1 MPQKTMT
8 FRVLVASPSDCFEER
23 KIIPEVIAAWNNVHS
38 VDAAAVIQPVMW
50 ETHTWPAL
58 GDRPQSIINQQL
70 IEHCDFLVGTFWTRF
85 GSPTGVADSGTAEE
99 IEQFRSAGKPV
110 LLYFSSTPLPP
121 ENVDPQQ
128 YQALLAYRSRLAS
141 DGLYFQYKS
150 PAEFREHFQH
160 HLAKTMLD
168 LLRKNNHIS
177 GSIGSPIPDAQ
188 ETTIQPPFN
197 IEQRVTIDG
206 SGAEDKE
213 EAPQT
218 TVVECYRKYP
228 RDQMV
233 HCLSVARREI
243 WILQTWFSN
252 WSNVCDAFRI
262 AVHRARKH
270 KSDHQN
276 FRIRLILTHPDSK
289 FLELRGVHSGR
300 DSAESTKQAKVT
312 LKELIRLKQLEKF
325 DDQVLEIRLSGEYP
339 TFAVFASDD
348 SVFFNP
354 YLRKHI
360 TYESPC
366 LRFGDHN
373 IAFVSKLREHFE
385 SLWDALGPQSIESL
399 EAATKDKPKKKW

>member
-1 MPQKTMT
+1 
-8 FRVLVASPSDCFEER
+8 
-23 KIIPEVIAAWNNVHS
+23 
-38 VDAAAVIQPVMW
+38 
-50 ETHTWPAL
+50 
-58 GDRPQSIINQQL
+58 
-70 IEHCDFLVGTFWTRF
+70 LVGTFWTRF

-110 LLYFSSTPLPP
+110 LLYFSSTPLSP

-128 YQALLAYRSRLAS
+128 YQAVLAYRARLAS

-150 PAEFREHFQH
+150 PAEFREHFQY

-168 LLRKNNHIS
+168 LLRKNNHMT
-177 GSIGSPIPDAQ
+177 GSIGSPVPDAQ
-188 ETTIQPPFN
+188 ETPISFN
-197 IEQRVTIDG
+197 IDQRVVIDG
-206 SGAEDKE
+206 V

-218 TVVECYRKYP
+218 TEVEWYSKYP

-233 HCLSVARREI
+233 ECLSMARREI

-262 AVHRARKH
+262 AIHRAREH

-276 FRIRLILTHPDSK
+276 FRIRLILTHPDSE

-312 LKELIRLKQLEKF
+312 LKELIRLKQLERL
-325 DDQVLEIRLSGEYP
+325 DDQELEIRLSDEYP

-354 YLRKHI
+354 YLRKRI

-366 LRFGDHN
+366 LRFGN
-373 IAFVSKLREHFE
+373 QNNAFASKLREHFE
-385 SLWDALGPQSIESL
+385 SLWDALGPQNFESL
-399 EAATKDKPKKKW
+399 EEATKDKPPKNG